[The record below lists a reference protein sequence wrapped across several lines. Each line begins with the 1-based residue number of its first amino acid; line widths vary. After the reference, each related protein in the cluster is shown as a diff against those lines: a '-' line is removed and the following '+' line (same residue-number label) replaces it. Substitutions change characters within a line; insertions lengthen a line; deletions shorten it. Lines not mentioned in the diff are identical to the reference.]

1 MRRVQILGVGV
12 GFVLSVT
19 HGLAQAGKI
28 RLKDGTEFSAE
39 VLERNAEQVML
50 AVPRAQIDAVDGEP
64 LPEPVASGTNAPA
77 FTALDLSGAKHAVPN
92 PSSAATLVQFWAT
105 WCPHCRTDVPLLTQ
119 WSARYGDRLRIVSV
133 SVDKDLKA
141 LRDFVRAH
149 RIPYPVIALHDQ
161 PDGRVLAL
169 PERYEMRGVP
179 AYYVIDAQGV
189 IAQTASGSITESGTD
204 VEGTLKRLLEGSA
217 S

>member
-77 FTALDLSGAKHAVPN
+77 FTALDLSGAKHAVPD
-92 PSSAATLVQFWAT
+92 PSRAATLVQFWAT
-105 WCPHCRTDVPLLTQ
+105 WCPHCRTDVPLLTE

-161 PDGRVLAL
+161 PDGRVLTL